1 MADKLTKAE
10 LEDLKSQGYVEGNI
24 NSFPDNVSPVLREK
38 ALAAWKD
45 KQDHDVT
52 AEELPT
58 AVDRQNER
66 ERQRAAVNG
75 DEDMQK
81 VTGIKPDADEE
92 GANPKRQGK

>member
-10 LEDLKSQGYVEGNI
+10 LEDLKAQGYVEGNI

-38 ALAAWKD
+38 ALAAWQEEND
-45 KQDHDVT
+45 ITD
-52 AEELPT
+52 AAELPT
-58 AVDRQNER
+58 AVDRQNQRER
-66 ERQRAAVNG
+66 ERAAVNG

-81 VTGIKPDADEE
+81 VTGIKPDADQE